1 MIKQLQTE
9 LKTQNKKFI
18 SLAPTNKASLIIN
31 GITLHKFVMKMKT
44 AKSIA
49 KLQTYDYIFVDEISM
64 VKEIFYKFLL
74 MLKQK
79 NMNIKFIIVGDYNQ
93 LAPVNDRVICD
104 YKNSLAL
111 YELCD
116 GNRINLTTCRRSDD
130 ILYNMCKFENIMNIQ
145 KHNFNSKLVPKCIS
159 YLHDTRIKV
168 NDMWM
173 KNKLKSYH
181 KKPLRLEKNIYDAH
195 SQDVILIP
203 NTPIISKINNKKIEV
218 VNNETFT
225 IKKILSETIIIFNE
239 EKEIEIDIKDFQNI
253 FYVAYCITIHSSQG
267 ETFNEDYTIYDW
279 EKLDKHLR
287 YVALTRATDIK
298 NINIA

>member
-1 MIKQLQTE
+1 
-9 LKTQNKKFI
+9 
-18 SLAPTNKASLIIN
+18 
-31 GITLHKFVMKMKT
+31 
-44 AKSIA
+44 
-49 KLQTYDYIFVDEISM
+49 
-64 VKEIFYKFLL
+64 
-74 MLKQK
+74 
-79 NMNIKFIIVGDYNQ
+79 
-93 LAPVNDRVICD
+93 
-104 YKNSLAL
+104 
-111 YELCD
+111 
-116 GNRINLTTCRRSDD
+116 
-130 ILYNMCKFENIMNIQ
+130 
-145 KHNFNSKLVPKCIS
+145 
-159 YLHDTRIKV
+159 
-168 NDMWM
+168 M

-181 KKPLRLEKNIYDAH
+181 KKPLRLEKNMYDAH

-225 IKKILSETIIIFNE
+225 IKKILSETNIIYNE

-267 ETFNEDYTIYDW
+267 ETFDEDYTIYDF

>member
-1 MIKQLQTE
+1 
-9 LKTQNKKFI
+9 
-18 SLAPTNKASLIIN
+18 
-31 GITLHKFVMKMKT
+31 
-44 AKSIA
+44 
-49 KLQTYDYIFVDEISM
+49 
-64 VKEIFYKFLL
+64 
-74 MLKQK
+74 
-79 NMNIKFIIVGDYNQ
+79 
-93 LAPVNDRVICD
+93 
-104 YKNSLAL
+104 
-111 YELCD
+111 
-116 GNRINLTTCRRSDD
+116 
-130 ILYNMCKFENIMNIQ
+130 MNIQ

-159 YLHDTRIKV
+159 FLHGTRIKV

-181 KKPLRLEKNIYDAH
+181 KQPLRLEKYIYDAH

-225 IKKILSETIIIFNE
+225 IKKILSETIIIYNE

-253 FYVAYCITIHSSQG
+253 FYIGYCITIHSSQG
-267 ETFNEDYTIYDW
+267 SSINTDYTIYDW